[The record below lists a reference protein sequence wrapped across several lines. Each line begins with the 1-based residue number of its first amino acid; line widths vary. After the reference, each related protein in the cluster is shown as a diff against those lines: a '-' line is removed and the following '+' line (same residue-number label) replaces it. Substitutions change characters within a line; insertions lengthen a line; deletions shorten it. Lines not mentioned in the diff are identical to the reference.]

1 MSNEPA
7 PASTNREPASA
18 PSVDRAF
25 RRGLTEEVPQA
36 SEQDGAVK
44 DPLALLGAL
53 SPALALELYD
63 AQLRS
68 RHLDFAALELREQGR
83 GFYTIGSSG
92 HEGNAAVA
100 AAMRPDDPVFLHYRS
115 GAFFLQRARQAG
127 YPYAVR
133 DVLMGMVA
141 AEDEPIAG
149 GRHKVFG
156 SRPLWVPPQTSTV
169 ASHLPKA
176 VGMAFALKRANRL
189 GVMQELPA
197 DAIVM
202 CSFGDASAN
211 HSTATGAINAACY
224 IAHMGLP
231 VPLLFLCEDNGLG
244 ISVRTPAGW
253 IEQNHR
259 GRPGLRYFSTDGCSL
274 VPAYAVAREAVAY
287 VRETRKPAFLH
298 FSTVR
303 LLGHAGSD
311 VALVYRDIEDLR
323 SDEAR
328 DPVLATARLLVR
340 AGVLTAEEALDR
352 YESARRDV
360 QGLAREV
367 AGRPMLRSA
376 AAVMEPLAP
385 RHPDRIAAEAD
396 RVVDEDAR
404 MDFWSPRVVDDE
416 AGREQSRR
424 RLPENAG
431 PLPLAGHINR
441 CLGDLMLK
449 YPELMLFGEDVARKG
464 GVYGLTRGLQRKLG
478 IGRVFDTLLDEQTI
492 LGLAIGA
499 AQAGFLPI
507 PEIQYLAYLHNAE
520 DQLRGEAATLQF
532 FSRGQFK
539 NPMVVRIA
547 SYAYQKGFG
556 GHFHN
561 DNSVAVL
568 RDVPGVVIASPSNG
582 EDAAAMLRTCV
593 AAAKVDG
600 AVAVF
605 LEPIALYNTRDLY
618 EEGDGLYQSPYRHD
632 GPAAALGRARRYGEG
647 NDVLL
652 VSFANGVRMARRAA
666 RRLGVEGIAASVL
679 DLRWL
684 APLPMGDLLQAAN
697 AAGRVLVVDETRRT
711 GGVSEGIVAELL
723 DAGYAGQLRR
733 VTSMDSFIPLGP
745 AADLVLLGED
755 EIIAAARA
763 MTGRG

>member
-1 MSNEPA
+1 MS
-7 PASTNREPASA
+7 NREPASA

-25 RRGLTEEVPQA
+25 IHGI
-36 SEQDGAVK
+36 EQEPPALEPEG
-44 DPLALLGAL
+44 LALLGSL
-53 SPALALELYD
+53 SPALALELYE

-100 AAMRPDDPVFLHYRS
+100 AAMRADDPAFLHYRS
-115 GAFFLQRARQAG
+115 GGFFLERARQAG
-127 YPYAVR
+127 YPNAVR
-133 DVLMGMVA
+133 DVLLGMVA
-141 AEDEPIAG
+141 AQDEPIAG

-156 SRPLWVPPQTSTV
+156 SRELWVPPQTSTV
-169 ASHLPKA
+169 ASQLPKA

-189 GVMQELPA
+189 GVMTELSA
-197 DAIVM
+197 DSIVM

-231 VPLLFLCEDNGLG
+231 VPILFMCEDNGLG
-244 ISVRTPAGW
+244 ISVRTPTGW
-253 IEQNHR
+253 IAQNHR
-259 GRPGLRYFSTDGCSL
+259 SRPGLRYFSTDGCNL
-274 VPAYAVAREAVAY
+274 VPAYEVAREAAQY

-298 FSTVR
+298 LGTVR

-311 VALVYRDIEDLR
+311 VALAYRDIEELR

-340 AGVLTAEEALDR
+340 AGVLTAQEAMQR
-352 YESARRDV
+352 YEAARREV
-360 QGLAREV
+360 QTLAHEV
-367 AGRPMLRSA
+367 VGRPMLTSA
-376 AAVMEPLAP
+376 AAVMEPMAP
-385 RHPDRIAAEAD
+385 RHPEQIAADAD
-396 RVVDEDAR
+396 RVVPEQER
-404 MDFWSPRVVDDE
+404 LQFWSPSVVDDE
-416 AGREQSRR
+416 ESRAQSRR

-449 YPELMLFGEDVARKG
+449 YPELMIFGEDVARKG
-464 GVYGLTRGLQRKLG
+464 GVYGLTRGLQRRMG

-499 AQAGFLPI
+499 AQAGFIPI

-520 DQLRGEAATLQF
+520 DQIRGEAATLQY
-532 FSRGQFK
+532 FSKGQFR

-568 RDVPGVVIASPSNG
+568 RDVPGLVIASPSCG

-618 EEGDGLYQSPYRHD
+618 EDGDGLFQSSYHVD
-632 GPAAALGRARRYGEG
+632 APAAELGRARRYGEG
-647 NDVLL
+647 NDLLL
-652 VSFANGVRMARRAA
+652 VSFANGVRMSRRVAKQ
-666 RRLGVEGIAASVL
+666 LEGEGIAASVL

-684 APLPMGDLLQAAN
+684 APLPVDDLLA
-697 AAGRVLVVDETRRT
+697 AAGAAKQVLVVDETRKS
-711 GGVSEGIVAELL
+711 GGVSEGIVAALV
-723 DAGYAGQLRR
+723 DGGYRGPLRR
-733 VTSMDSFIPLGP
+733 VTSLDSFIPLGP
-745 AADLVLLGED
+745 AADLVLLGEA
-755 EIIAAARA
+755 EILAAARA
-763 MTGRG
+763 MVGRG

>member
-1 MSNEPA
+1 MTTPPTAPA
-7 PASTNREPASA
+7 PAANREPASA

-25 RRGLTEEVPQA
+25 RRGLLEDAPAPEP
-36 SEQDGAVK
+36 EGA
-44 DPLALLGAL
+44 ALLGSL

-68 RHLDFAALELREQGR
+68 RQLDFAALELREQGR

-100 AAMRPDDPVFLHYRS
+100 AAMRTDDPAFLHYRS
-115 GAFFLQRARQAG
+115 GGFFLQRARQAS
-127 YPYAVR
+127 YPHAVR

-141 AEDEPIAG
+141 AEEEPIAG

-176 VGMAFALKRANRL
+176 VGMAFALKRGNRL
-189 GVMQELPA
+189 GITQDLPA

-231 VPLLFLCEDNGLG
+231 VPIVFVCEDNGLG

-253 IEQNHR
+253 IEQNHCS
-259 GRPGLRYFSTDGCSL
+259 RPGLRYFATDGCSL
-274 VPAYAVAREAVAY
+274 VPAFEVARAAVEY

-298 FSTVR
+298 VSTVR

-311 VALVYRDIEDLR
+311 VALVYRDLEELR
-323 SDEAR
+323 ADEAR

-340 AGVLTAEEALDR
+340 AGVLTAKEALER
-352 YESARRDV
+352 YEGARREV
-360 QGLAREV
+360 RALASEV
-367 AGRPMLRSA
+367 VARPMLRTA
-376 AAVMEPLAP
+376 EAIMEPLAP
-385 RHPDRIAAEAD
+385 RQAEAVRAEAD
-396 RVVDEDAR
+396 RVVSEDER

-441 CLGDLMLK
+441 CLADLMLK
-449 YPELMLFGEDVARKG
+449 YPELMIFGEDVARKG

-499 AQAGFLPI
+499 AQTGFLPI

-520 DQLRGEAATLQF
+520 DQIRGEAATLQF

-561 DNSVAVL
+561 DNSIAVL
-568 RDVPGVVIASPSNG
+568 RDVPGLVIASPSNG
-582 EDAAAMLRTCV
+582 RDAAAMLRTCV
-593 AAAKVDG
+593 AAARVDG
-600 AVAVF
+600 SVAVL

-618 EEGDGLYQSPYRHD
+618 EEGDGLYQSDYRPNE
-632 GPAAALGRARRYGEG
+632 PAAELGRATRYGEG
-647 NDVLL
+647 NDLLL
-652 VSFANGVRMARRAA
+652 VSFANGVRMSRRVA
-666 RRLGVEGIAASVL
+666 RRLEAEGVAASVL

-684 APLPMGDLLQAAN
+684 APLPMADLLEAAR

-711 GGVSEGIVAELL
+711 GGVSEGIVTELV
-723 DAGYAGQLRR
+723 DAGFSGQLRR
-733 VTSMDSFIPLGP
+733 VTSKDSFIPLGP
-745 AADLVLLGED
+745 AADLVLLGEE
-755 EIIAAARA
+755 EILAAARA
-763 MTGRG
+763 MLGRS

>member
-1 MSNEPA
+1 MSSTVA
-7 PASTNREPASA
+7 PASAPPSNREPASA

-25 RRGLTEEVPQA
+25 CRGLT
-36 SEQDGAVK
+36 QDAPAA
-44 DPLALLGAL
+44 DPAGSALLGSL

-68 RHLDFAALELREQGR
+68 RQLDFAALELREQGR
-83 GFYTIGSSG
+83 GYYTIGSSG

-100 AAMRPDDPVFLHYRS
+100 AALRTDDPAFLHYRS
-115 GAFFLQRARQAG
+115 GGFFLQRARGAG
-127 YPYAVR
+127 YPHAVR

-189 GVMQELPA
+189 GVMQELPT

-231 VPLLFLCEDNGLG
+231 VPILFVCEDNGLG
-244 ISVRTPAGW
+244 ISVRTPPGW
-253 IEQNHR
+253 IAQNHGSR
-259 GRPGLRYFSTDGCSL
+259 LGLRYFATDGCSL
-274 VPAYAVAREAVAY
+274 VSAYEVAREAAAH
-287 VRETRKPAFLH
+287 VREARRPAFLH
-298 FSTVR
+298 LSTVR

-311 VALVYRDIEDLR
+311 VALAYRDIEELR

-340 AGVLTAEEALDR
+340 AGVLTAPAALER
-352 YESARRDV
+352 YEVARREV
-360 QGLAREV
+360 QALAQEV
-367 AGRPMLRSA
+367 ARRPMLSTA
-376 AAVMEPLAP
+376 AAVMAPLAP
-385 RHPDRIAAEAD
+385 RRPERIAAEAE
-396 RVVDEDAR
+396 RVVDEHER

-416 AGREQSRR
+416 EGREQSRR

-449 YPELMLFGEDVARKG
+449 YPELMIFGEDVARKG

-499 AQAGFLPI
+499 AHAGFIPI

-520 DQLRGEAATLQF
+520 DQLRGEAATLQY
-532 FSRGQFK
+532 FSRGQFA

-568 RDVPGVVIASPSNG
+568 RDVPGLVIASPSNG
-582 EDAAAMLRTCV
+582 DDAAAMLRTCV

-632 GPAAALGRARRYGEG
+632 GPAAELGRAKRYGDG
-647 NDVLL
+647 NDLLL
-652 VSFANGVRMARRAA
+652 VSFANGVRMSRRVAK
-666 RRLGVEGIAASVL
+666 RLEAEGVAASVL

-684 APLPMGDLLQAAN
+684 APLPVEELLAAAN

-723 DAGYAGQLRR
+723 DAGYSGRLRR

-755 EIIAAARA
+755 EIMAAARA
-763 MTGRG
+763 LVEHS

>member
-1 MSNEPA
+1 MAAEPA
-7 PASTNREPASA
+7 PASSSNREPASA

-25 RRGLTEEVPQA
+25 HRGLTDDAPAPAPE
-36 SEQDGAVK
+36 G
-44 DPLALLGAL
+44 LALLGSL
-53 SPALALELYD
+53 SPAAALELYD

-100 AAMRPDDPVFLHYRS
+100 AAMRTDDPAFLHYRS
-115 GAFFLQRARQAG
+115 GGFFLQRARQAG

-169 ASHLPKA
+169 ASQLPKA

-231 VPLLFLCEDNGLG
+231 VPILFLCEDNGLG
-244 ISVRTPAGW
+244 ISVRTPEGW
-253 IEQNHR
+253 IEQNHKS
-259 GRPGLRYFSTDGCSL
+259 RPGLRYFSTDGCSL
-274 VPAYAVAREAVAY
+274 VPAYEVARQAVDY

-298 FSTVR
+298 LSTVR

-311 VALVYRDIEDLR
+311 VAIVYRNIEELR
-323 SDEAR
+323 ADEAR
-328 DPVLATARLLVR
+328 DPVHATARLLVR
-340 AGVLTAEEALDR
+340 AGVLTAREALDR
-352 YESARRDV
+352 YESARREV
-360 QGLAREV
+360 LSLAREV
-367 AGRPMLRSA
+367 SARPMLRSA
-376 AAVMEPLAP
+376 VAVMEPLAP
-385 RHPDRIAAEAD
+385 RRPELVAAEAD
-396 RVVDEDAR
+396 RVIDELER

-416 AGREQSRR
+416 EGRAQSRR

-431 PLPLAGHINR
+431 ALPLAGHINR

-449 YPELMLFGEDVARKG
+449 YPELMIFGEDVARKG

-532 FSRGQFK
+532 FSRGQFQ

-561 DNSVAVL
+561 DNSIAVL
-568 RDVPGVVIASPSNG
+568 RDVPGLILASPSNG
-582 EDAAAMLRTCV
+582 EDATAMLRTCV

-618 EEGDGLYQSPYRHD
+618 EDGDGLYQSEYRHD

-647 NDVLL
+647 NDILL
-652 VSFANGVRMARRAA
+652 VSFANGVRMSRRVAKRLAA
-666 RRLGVEGIAASVL
+666 EGVAASVL

-684 APLPMGDLLQAAN
+684 APLPVEDLLAAAS

-711 GGVSEGIVAELL
+711 GGVSEGIVAELV

-733 VTSMDSFIPLGP
+733 VTSKDSFIPLGP

-755 EIIAAARA
+755 EILAAARA
-763 MTGRG
+763 MLGRG

>member
-1 MSNEPA
+1 LFELQV
-7 PASTNREPASA
+7 ASRQCDLAA
-18 PSVDRAF
+18 RWL
-25 RRGLTEEVPQA
+25 RGQ
-36 SEQDGAVK
+36 QK
-44 DPLALLGAL
+44 
-53 SPALALELYD
+53 
-63 AQLRS
+63 
-68 RHLDFAALELREQGR
+68 

-100 AAMRPDDPVFLHYRS
+100 AAMRTDDPAFLHYRS
-115 GAFFLQRARQAG
+115 GGFFLQRARGAG

-141 AEDEPIAG
+141 AEEEPIAG

-176 VGMAFALKRANRL
+176 VGMAFALKRGNRL
-189 GVMQELPA
+189 GVMQDLPA
-197 DAIVM
+197 DAVVM

-231 VPLLFLCEDNGLG
+231 VPILFVCEDNGLG
-244 ISVRTPAGW
+244 ISVRTPVGW
-253 IEQNHR
+253 IEQNHCS
-259 GRPGLRYFSTDGCSL
+259 RPGLRYFSTDGCSL
-274 VPAYAVAREAVAY
+274 VPAFEVAREAVAF

-298 FSTVR
+298 VSTVR

-311 VALVYRDIEDLR
+311 VALVYRDIEELR
-323 SDEAR
+323 ADEAR

-340 AGVLTAEEALDR
+340 AGVLSAKEALER
-352 YESARRDV
+352 YEAARREV

-367 AGRPMLRSA
+367 SGKPMLRSA
-376 AAVMEPLAP
+376 EAIMEPLAP
-385 RHPDRIAAEAD
+385 RRPALVVAEAD
-396 RVVDEDAR
+396 RVVGEDER

-449 YPELMLFGEDVARKG
+449 YPELMIFGEDVARKG

-520 DQLRGEAATLQF
+520 DQIRGEAATLQF
-532 FSRGQFK
+532 FSRAQYQ

-561 DNSVAVL
+561 DNSIAVL
-568 RDVPGVVIASPSNG
+568 RDVPGHRDRRRPATATMRRPCCAPAWPRPRWTARWWCSSSRLRSTTPATCTSPATGSTRARTGTTGRRRSSGGPSGTATATTCCWSRSPTACACRGGWPSGSRARASRRRCSTCG
-582 EDAAAMLRTCV
+582 GWRRCRWRTCCAAASAC
-593 AAAKVDG
+593 
-600 AVAVF
+600 
-605 LEPIALYNTRDLY
+605 
-618 EEGDGLYQSPYRHD
+618 
-632 GPAAALGRARRYGEG
+632 
-647 NDVLL
+647 
-652 VSFANGVRMARRAA
+652 
-666 RRLGVEGIAASVL
+666 
-679 DLRWL
+679 
-684 APLPMGDLLQAAN
+684 
-697 AAGRVLVVDETRRT
+697 GRVLVVDETRRT
-711 GGVSEGIVAELL
+711 GGVSEGIVATLSTRATPASC
-723 DAGYAGQLRR
+723 DA
-733 VTSMDSFIPLGP
+733 
-745 AADLVLLGED
+745 
-755 EIIAAARA
+755 
-763 MTGRG
+763 